1 MVASSGFSPFGSTL
15 LWNNTPLLELTKIS
29 PTFGTVDEIDIS
41 NNDSADATEEMVPGI
56 IRVGTVDVEGN
67 LVPSDNLGQ
76 ITTLTDLQGRTERA
90 MAVILPAGK
99 GMMTFNGTAV
109 AFKPT
114 LPYDGKA
121 GVAISFKAEGKSTL
135 VTTPATG
142 LTTPFFALRDN
153 GSNAVTPSPAAAG
166 AVYNYHA
173 TLDAADT
180 HIAIQPTAAAG
191 TIYVNGVLTGTG
203 AWTGN
208 IAVAA
213 GATKLLIVEARE
225 TNKASKI
232 YRIYVARPSA

>member
-15 LWNNTPLLELTKIS
+15 LWNNTPLLELTRVS

-99 GMMTFNGTAV
+99 GMMTFTGNAV
-109 AFKPT
+109 GFKPT

-121 GVAISFKAEGKSTL
+121 GVAISYKAVGKTTL
-135 VTTPATG
+135 VTTP
-142 LTTPFFALRDN
+142 
-153 GSNAVTPSPAAAG
+153 
-166 AVYNYHA
+166 
-173 TLDAADT
+173 AADT

-213 GATKLLIVEARE
+213 GSTKLLIVEARE
-225 TNKASKI
+225 ANKASKL
-232 YRIYVARPSA
+232 YRIYVERPSV